1 MLELR
6 PYQKEAIQ
14 ATYDYWSN
22 NIGINPVIVAPTG
35 AGKSLLIA
43 KICEDVVKSDDY
55 SRVLILTHS
64 SELIDQN
71 FKELKEIWSEAPA
84 GIYSASLKKRDLKH
98 RIIFAGVQSFVNVVE
113 KSEPFDLIIIDEA
126 HLVNN
131 KAETRYKKVF
141 DILLQKNELT
151 KIVGFSAT
159 PYRLSGGNI
168 YGKNKIFCGV
178 SYEITLKYLIDNGYL
193 CMPITKG
200 ALKQYDLSN
209 VSIKSNGEYNDIEL
223 ARVVET
229 EELIEA
235 VVNETLTMG
244 ENRKAWLIF
253 ASSINHAEKIKEC
266 FNRKGFDSVEIVT
279 GDTPKDKRDKLLQEF
294 KDNTI
299 KCLINVNVL
308 TTGFNAPICDMVV
321 IARATQ
327 STSLYVQMIGRGLR
341 TYPNKENC
349 LIIDFGRNT
358 LTHGTLDNI
367 VPVVIGNRTK
377 KKDKKL
383 EEEIKA
389 KECIK
394 CHRLNEKSVTHCI
407 ECGNE
412 FPIRKVTHSEKA
424 YDGSMFSDGEFI
436 EWEVKKVKYEPYI
449 SKNGN
454 ECLKVSHVCGL
465 HLVNEF
471 IVLNSYFGRKQLR
484 EIKCNY
490 TTIEDILSH
499 VQEFEVPIKLI
510 LKREGKY
517 MKIEEKIMKKEV
529 VEHSCLGC
537 INMTYYTEKQGYKS
551 IEKYRCDEFKCDLE
565 YEWINEKNECDKHD
579 CIPF

>member
-14 ATYDYWSN
+14 ATYDYWN
-22 NIGINPVIVAPTG
+22 NNVGINPVIVAPTG

-43 KICEDVVKSDDY
+43 QICEDVVKSDNY
-55 SRVLILTHS
+55 SRVLMLTHS

-71 FKELKEIWSEAPA
+71 FKELKGIWSEAPA
-84 GIYSASLKKRDLKH
+84 GIYSASLKKRELKH
-98 RIIFAGVQSFVNVVE
+98 RIIFAGVQSFVNVVD

-141 DILLQKNELT
+141 DVLLQKNELT

-200 ALKQYDLSN
+200 ALKQCDLSN

-229 EELIEA
+229 SELVEA
-235 VVNETLTMG
+235 VVNETLEMG
-244 ENRKAWLIF
+244 KYRKAWLIF

-266 FNRKGFDSVEIVT
+266 FKTKNFFDCEIIT
-279 GDTPKDKRDKLLQEF
+279 ADTPKDKRDKLLQEF
-294 KDNTI
+294 KDNKL

-321 IARATQ
+321 IARATR

-367 VPVVIGNRTK
+367 VPVVVGNGTK

-389 KECIK
+389 KECIN

-407 ECGNE
+407 ECGYE
-412 FPIRKVTHSEKA
+412 FPLRKVTHSEKA
-424 YDGSMFSDGEFI
+424 YDGAMFSDGDLI
-436 EWEVKKVKYEPYI
+436 EWEVKSVGYSKHL

-454 ECLKVSHVCGL
+454 ECLKITHICGL
-465 HLVNEF
+465 HFVHEF
-471 IVLNSYFGRKQLR
+471 IVLSSYFGKKALR
-484 EIKCNY
+484 EIGCNY
-490 TTIEDILSH
+490 ENLEDILNH
-499 VQEFEVPIKLI
+499 TAEYKKPIKLL

-517 MKIEEKIMKKEV
+517 MKIEEKILKKEV
-529 VEHSCLGC
+529 VDHSCLGC
-537 INMTYYTEKQGYKS
+537 INMSYRTEKIGYKS
-551 IEKYRCDEFKCDLE
+551 IEKYRCDEFNCDLE
-565 YEWINEKNECDKHD
+565 YEWLNEKNDCEKHD

>member
-14 ATYDYWSN
+14 ATYDYWN
-22 NIGINPVIVAPTG
+22 NNVGINPVIVAPTG

-43 KICEDVVKSDDY
+43 QICEDVVKSDNY
-55 SRVLILTHS
+55 SRVLMLTHS

-71 FKELKEIWSEAPA
+71 FKELKGIWSEAPA
-84 GIYSASLKKRDLKH
+84 GIYSASLKKRELKH
-98 RIIFAGVQSFVNVVE
+98 RIIFAGVQSFVNVVD

-141 DILLQKNELT
+141 DVLLQKNELT

-229 EELIEA
+229 SELVEA
-235 VVNETLTMG
+235 VVNETLEMG
-244 ENRKAWLIF
+244 KYRKAWLIF

-266 FNRKGFDSVEIVT
+266 FKTKNFFDCEIIT
-279 GDTPKDKRDKLLQEF
+279 ADTPKDKRAKLLQEF
-294 KDNTI
+294 KDNKL

-321 IARATQ
+321 IARATR

-367 VPVVIGNRTK
+367 VPVVVGNGTK

-389 KECIK
+389 KECIN

-407 ECGNE
+407 ECGYE
-412 FPIRKVTHSEKA
+412 FPLRKVTHSEKA
-424 YDGSMFSDGEFI
+424 YDGAMFSDGDLI
-436 EWEVKKVKYEPYI
+436 EWEVKSVGYSKHL

-454 ECLKVSHVCGL
+454 ECLKITHICGL
-465 HLVNEF
+465 HFVHEF
-471 IVLNSYFGRKQLR
+471 IVLSSYFGKKALR
-484 EIKCNY
+484 EIGCNY
-490 TTIEDILSH
+490 ENLEDILNH
-499 VQEFEVPIKLI
+499 TAEYKKPIKLL

-517 MKIEEKIMKKEV
+517 MKIEEKILKKEV
-529 VEHSCLGC
+529 VDHSCLGC
-537 INMTYYTEKQGYKS
+537 INMSYRTEKIGYKS
-551 IEKYRCDEFKCDLE
+551 IEKYRCDEFNCDLE
-565 YEWINEKNECDKHD
+565 YEWLNEKNDCEKHD

>member
-14 ATYDYWSN
+14 ATYKYWEEKK
-22 NIGINPVIVAPTG
+22 GVNPVIVAPTG

-43 KICEDVVKSDDY
+43 QICEDVVKSDDY
-55 SRVLILTHS
+55 SRVLMLTHS

-71 FKELKEIWSEAPA
+71 FKELKGIWSEAPA
-84 GIYSASLKKRDLKH
+84 GIYSASLKKRELKH
-98 RIIFAGVQSFVNVVE
+98 RIIFAGVQSFVNVVD

-141 DILLQKNELT
+141 DVLLQKNELT

-159 PYRLSGGNI
+159 PYRMSGGNI

-209 VSIKSNGEYNDIEL
+209 VSIKSNGDYNDIEL

-229 EELIEA
+229 SELVEA
-235 VVNETLTMG
+235 VVNETLEMG
-244 ENRKAWLIF
+244 KNRKAWLIF

-266 FNRKGFDSVEIVT
+266 FKTKNFFDCEIVT
-279 GDTPKDKRDKLLQEF
+279 GDTPKDKRAKLLQEF
-294 KDNTI
+294 KDNTL
-299 KCLINVNVL
+299 KCLIGVNVF

-321 IARATQ
+321 IARATR

-341 TYPNKENC
+341 TYKDKENC

-367 VPVVIGNRTK
+367 VPVVISNGTK

-389 KECIK
+389 KECIN

-407 ECGNE
+407 ECGYE
-412 FPIRKVTHSEKA
+412 FPLRKVTHSEKA
-424 YDGSMFSDGEFI
+424 YDGAMFSDGEFI
-436 EWEVKKVKYEPYI
+436 EWEVKSVGY
-449 SKNGN
+449 SKHLSNNGN
-454 ECLKVSHVCGL
+454 ECLKITHICWL

-471 IVLNSYFGRKQLR
+471 IVLNSYFGKKALR
-484 EIKCNY
+484 EIGCNY
-490 TTIEDILSH
+490 ENIEDILSH
-499 VQEFEVPIKLI
+499 TDEYIVPKSLI

-517 MKIEEKIMKKEV
+517 MKIEEKILKKEV
-529 VEHSCLGC
+529 LEHSCLGC
-537 INMTYYTEKQGYKS
+537 INMSYRTEKVGYKS

-565 YEWINEKNECDKHD
+565 YEWINEENECDKHD

>member
-14 ATYDYWSN
+14 STYDFWSN
-22 NIGINPVIVAPTG
+22 KTGINPVVVAPTG
-35 AGKSLLIA
+35 SGKSLLIA
-43 KICEDVVKSDDY
+43 QICKDACEYDNHT
-55 SRVLILTHS
+55 RVLMLTHS

-71 FKELKEIWSEAPA
+71 FKELKGIWSEAPA
-84 GIYSASLKKRDLKH
+84 GIFSASLKKRDLKN
-98 RIIFAGVQSFVNVVE
+98 RIIFAGVQSFVNAVDR
-113 KSEPFDLIIIDEA
+113 SEAFDLIIIDEA
-126 HLVNN
+126 HLVNQ

-141 DILLQKNELT
+141 DALLLKNEDT

-159 PYRLSGGNI
+159 PYRMSGGNI

-200 ALKQYDLSN
+200 ALKQYDLSS

-235 VVNETLTMG
+235 VVNESLEMG
-244 ENRKAWLIF
+244 KNRKAWLIF
-253 ASSINHAEKIKEC
+253 ASSINHAEKIQEC
-266 FNRKGFDSVEIVT
+266 FISKGFLNSEIVT
-279 GDTPKDKRDKLLQEF
+279 GTTPKDVRAKLLEDF
-294 KDNTI
+294 KNNTL
-299 KCLINVNVL
+299 KCLINCNVL

-341 TYPNKENC
+341 TYDDKENC

-367 VPVVIGNRTK
+367 QPVIIGTGTKKEK
-377 KKDKKL
+377 KKD
-383 EEEIKA
+383 EEIKA
-389 KECIK
+389 KECPE
-394 CHRLNEKSVTHCI
+394 CQRLNEKSVTNCI
-407 ECGNE
+407 ECDYE
-412 FPIRKVTHSEKA
+412 FPLRKVTHSEKA
-424 YDGSMFSDGEFI
+424 YDGSMFSDNELQ
-436 EWEVKKVKYEPYI
+436 EWNVKSVGYSKHL

-454 ECLKVSHVCGL
+454 ECLKITHICGL
-465 HLVNEF
+465 NFVHEF
-471 IVLNSYFGRKQLR
+471 IVISSYFGKKALR
-484 EIKCNY
+484 EIGCNY
-490 TTIEDILSH
+490 ENIEDILSH
-499 VQEFEVPIKLI
+499 TDEYIVPKSLI

-517 MKIEEKIMKKEV
+517 MKIEEKILKKEV
-529 VEHSCLGC
+529 KEHSCLSC
-537 INMTYYTEKQGYKS
+537 INFTYYNEKQGYKS

-565 YEWINEKNECDKHD
+565 YEWINETNECDKHD
-579 CIPF
+579 CLAF